1 MTSDPRLVCFAK
13 HKRLSILTT
22 CQGHKLFI
30 LGSRLRSGF
39 LDGQSINI
47 TRKEGRKE
55 ERQSFIQLPSPSGR
69 KEGRMEGR
77 KKGHPSYSCLL
88 LQEGR
93 TKGKQ
98 SFIQLPSP
106 SCLHAAEALYATGT
120 FMLRNPQLQKTA
132 LAKLCTSCTN
142 TEDSLG
148 SVSFQRQ
155 LLQLQSWAHLRN
167 VGFSINTE

>member
-47 TRKEGRKE
+47 TRKEGRKKD
-55 ERQSFIQLPSPSGR
+55 S
-69 KEGRMEGR
+69 
-77 KKGHPSYSCLL
+77 PSYSCLL